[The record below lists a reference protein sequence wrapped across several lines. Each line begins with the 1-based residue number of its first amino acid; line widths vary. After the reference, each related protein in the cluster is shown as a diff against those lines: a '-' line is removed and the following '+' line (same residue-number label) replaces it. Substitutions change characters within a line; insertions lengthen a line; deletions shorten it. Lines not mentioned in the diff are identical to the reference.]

1 MPVARLLSYLLSSE
15 AEMSQAVRIER
26 EAYPE
31 AGVDAD
37 LAQIAFRGAE
47 PLFKATWP
55 PKGQPGAPW
64 LDFRYFA
71 NVIDLG
77 VGDLGVAFCTDGV
90 GSKALI
96 AQMLGRYDTI
106 GIDCVAMNVNDLI
119 CVGARPLSL
128 VDYIAVENIDPHTFS
143 EIAAGLRTGANLAGV
158 SISGGETAQL
168 KDIIRGDKPRLGFD
182 LVGTAIGAVNL
193 SKILVGQDIKA
204 GDAVIGIAS
213 NGIHSNGLSL
223 ARKVFFEDR
232 RFSVEKQFAELGNS
246 SIGEELLEPT
256 FIYVREALALMEN
269 GLAVKALIHITSDG
283 FLNLSR
289 VEAEVS
295 FVIDSLPEIP
305 PIFSLIEQLGGVDR
319 TEMFSVYNMG
329 VGFCVIV
336 SPNDADRALS
346 IIASFGKKACVIGYA
361 TEEQPRTVRI
371 SNEGLLGKGKKF
383 CRV

>member
-1 MPVARLLSYLLSSE
+1 MSHLSSSE
-15 AEMSQAVRIER
+15 AEMSQAVRVER

-31 AGVDAD
+31 AGVDTD
-37 LAQIAFRGAE
+37 LAQIAFRQAE

-119 CVGARPLSL
+119 CVGAKPLSL
-128 VDYIAVENIDPHTFS
+128 VDYIAVESIDPHIFR
-143 EIAAGLRTGANLAGV
+143 EIAAGLKTGASLAGV

-168 KDIIRGDKPRLGFD
+168 KDIIRGSKPRLGFD
-182 LVGTAIGAVNL
+182 LVGTAIGTVNL
-193 SKILVGQDIKA
+193 RKILVGEDIRA
-204 GDAVIGIAS
+204 GDVVIGIAS

-232 RFSVEKQFAELGNS
+232 KFSFDKPFIELGNR

-269 GLAVKALIHITSDG
+269 GLALKALIHITSDG
-283 FLNLSR
+283 LLNLSR
-289 VEAEVS
+289 VEADVS
-295 FVIDSLPEIP
+295 FVIDSLPEVP
-305 PIFSLIEQLGGVDR
+305 PIFALIEQLGGVDR
-319 TEMFSVYNMG
+319 SEMFSVYNMG

-336 SPNDADRALS
+336 GREDADRALS
-346 IIASFGKKACVIGYA
+346 TIASFGKKACVIGYA
-361 TEEQPRTVRI
+361 TEEQPRTVCI
-371 SNEGLLGKGKKF
+371 PNEGLLGKAKRF